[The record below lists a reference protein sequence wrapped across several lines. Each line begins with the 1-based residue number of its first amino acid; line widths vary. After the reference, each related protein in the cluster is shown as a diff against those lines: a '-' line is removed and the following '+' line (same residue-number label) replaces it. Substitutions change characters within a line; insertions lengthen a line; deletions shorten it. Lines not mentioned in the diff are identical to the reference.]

1 MEQTLRVRGY
11 CGFRPERPRSML
23 ATGLLVDLQEA
34 LLWRE
39 ESRLEE
45 VLVGSPTTAVASVHW
60 PTRALTTGSASA
72 WWPKH

>member
-1 MEQTLRVRGY
+1 
-11 CGFRPERPRSML
+11 ML